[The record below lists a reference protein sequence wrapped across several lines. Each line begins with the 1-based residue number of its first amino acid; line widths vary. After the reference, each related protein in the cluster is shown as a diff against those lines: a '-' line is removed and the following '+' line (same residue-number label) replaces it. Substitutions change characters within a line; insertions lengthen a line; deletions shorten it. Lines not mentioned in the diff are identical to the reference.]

1 MESAMTLD
9 DSAFVKLPTELR
21 LQIAGYLEDSDLITL
36 RTLCSTFAHDTIDR
50 FADRFFRTR
59 RHRCVPSSL
68 GALLE
73 ISASRFASH
82 IQLLEIESR
91 RLDFLIPRLPTTL
104 FADMQGQLRTILKN
118 LATTSTCKRI
128 NVVAGPRSTH
138 HNIALNGVLQALI
151 ETNYDIDTLGCAFWG
166 PKHYPPNSDS
176 LSQDQLP
183 FNPRIRIDGL
193 VRFLSSLPCLEL
205 TVPPFKQHTFDN
217 AKTSCNELQKALA
230 LCDTIPKLIF
240 RGHSR
245 RELQWAREDMW
256 RLPLH
261 TIILEGITI
270 ELKDD
275 LTSLLE
281 VMEGSLRVLRLDRI
295 RCRGEFGWQ
304 LILLRIGQL
313 LALDHV
319 KFEGLINIDSSDH
332 PTSPQ

>member
-1 MESAMTLD
+1 
-9 DSAFVKLPTELR
+9 
-21 LQIAGYLEDSDLITL
+21 
-36 RTLCSTFAHDTIDR
+36 
-50 FADRFFRTR
+50 
-59 RHRCVPSSL
+59 
-68 GALLE
+68 
-73 ISASRFASH
+73 
-82 IQLLEIESR
+82 
-91 RLDFLIPRLPTTL
+91 
-104 FADMQGQLRTILKN
+104 MQGQLRTILKN

-138 HNIALNGVLQALI
+138 HNIALNAVLLALI
-151 ETNYDIDTLGCAFWG
+151 ENNYDIDTLGCDFWG
-166 PKHYPPNSDS
+166 PEYYPPNSDT

-193 VRFLSSLPCLEL
+193 VRFLSSLPCLEF
-205 TVPPFKQHTFDN
+205 TVPPFSQHTFDN

-230 LCDTIPKLIF
+230 LCDTDPKLIF

-270 ELKDD
+270 ELKED

-319 KFEGLINIDSSDH
+319 KFEGLVNVDSSDH
-332 PTSPQ
+332 PTSPQELTSKPYSYEEFGREKIRTHLLQLDLDSEDWEPRLRVGEVQN